1 MASFAEWWATQDDQ
15 QDPRA
20 AAEAAWEARGNA
32 DRQLVAELL
41 RATPQQLLLMAG
53 EMTSD
58 ELRTVRAILEGFA
71 RQVELAPSIRD

>member
-1 MASFAEWWATQDDQ
+1 MARFAEWWIAHDDQ
-15 QDPRA
+15 QDPHSA
-20 AAEAAWEARGNA
+20 AKAAWEAGARAERRLLA
-32 DRQLVAELL
+32 DLL

-71 RQVELAPSIRD
+71 RQLAEEPARQD